1 MAADDLSAP
10 LGQETKRGR
19 GLSTAIKASL
29 PQAIAIALA
38 TFLGAFVLWAVIADN
53 PFGGE
58 PMAVVQIAPP
68 GPTAPRVIGGPA
80 AHGAPAI
87 VAPNASGPAE
97 SGPGRHD
104 GPPEGPVTIPVL
116 SGLPAPPAPGVAD
129 SPANAGNSRTVT
141 IIDGKTGARQEVV
154 IPGSSEPQTTPS
166 TPAMPATP
174 GAPGTSDASPSAP
187 AAETQPNDQKLVETT
202 PQGPIPKIAANGMR
216 PAEAYAQPIK
226 PVPGKPDAPRV
237 ALIVG
242 GLGVSASIS
251 NDAISKL
258 PGAVTLAF
266 MPYSYDVDHLAG
278 RARRAGH
285 EILLQAPMEP
295 FNYPDNDSGPQTL
308 LTTLSPEQNLERLYW
323 LMSRFQ
329 GYVGITGAMGAR
341 FTASE
346 QAFTPI
352 LRETAKRGLIFVDD
366 GANPRSV
373 AARVAGG
380 NNLPFAKADMVLDS
394 VPTPAEIDHALGR
407 LEMTARERGVAVGM
421 ASALPVS
428 IERIAKWAK
437 AAESRGLQLVPITA
451 VASKA
456 KQS

>member
-10 LGQETKRGR
+10 LGQERKRGR
-19 GLSTAIKASL
+19 AIPAVLIASL
-29 PQAIAIALA
+29 PQAITIALA
-38 TFLGAFVLWAVIADN
+38 AFFGAFVLWAIMADN

-58 PMAVVQIAPP
+58 PMAVVQVNPQ
-68 GPTAPRVIGGPA
+68 TAARVVSGPA
-80 AHGAPAI
+80 AHDPAAPGPSGAGA
-87 VAPNASGPAE
+87 VAKGPI
-97 SGPGRHD
+97 RYD
-104 GPPEGPVTIPVL
+104 GPPGDAPSLPVAPAASQPAGPSVAD
-116 SGLPAPPAPGVAD
+116 APP
-129 SPANAGNSRTVT
+129 NAGNTKTVT
-141 IIDGKTGARQEVV
+141 IIDGKTGARQEIVL
-154 IPGSSEPQTTPS
+154 PNTPEP
-166 TPAMPATP
+166 
-174 GAPGTSDASPSAP
+174 ASPSEAP
-187 AAETQPNDQKLVETT
+187 AIGAAEPIPNDQKLVELT

-216 PAEAYAQPIK
+216 PAEAYAQPVKAIA
-226 PVPGKPDAPRV
+226 GKPDAPRI
-237 ALIVG
+237 ALVVG
-242 GLGVSASIS
+242 GLGVSASITQE
-251 NDAISKL
+251 AINKL

-346 QAFTPI
+346 RAFAPI
-352 LRETAKRGLIFVDD
+352 LQETAKRGLIFVDD

-373 AARVAGG
+373 AARIAVGS
-380 NNLPFAKADMVLDS
+380 NLPFAKADMVVDA
-394 VPTPAEIDHALGR
+394 VATPAEIDHALGR
-407 LEMTARERGVAVGM
+407 LEMAAREHGFAIGM

-437 AAESRGLQLVPITA
+437 AAEGRGLQLVPITA

>member
-10 LGQETKRGR
+10 LGQETKRHHGF
-19 GLSTAIKASL
+19 SAAIMASM

-38 TFLGAFVLWAVIADN
+38 TFLGIFVLWAVIADN
-53 PFGGE
+53 PFGGQ
-58 PMAVVQIAPP
+58 PMAVVQISPP

-80 AHGAPAI
+80 AHEAPAI
-87 VAPNASGPAE
+87 LAPNAPGVAE
-97 SGPGRHD
+97 SGPGRYD
-104 GPPEGPVTIPVL
+104 GPPEGPISVP
-116 SGLPAPPAPGVAD
+116 SGASAPPAAGVAE
-129 SPANAGNSRTVT
+129 SPPNAPNTRTVT

-154 IPGSSEPQTTPS
+154 IPGSPETPS
-166 TPAMPATP
+166 TTP
-174 GAPGTSDASPSAP
+174 GAPAADA
-187 AAETQPNDQKLVETT
+187 QPNDQKLVETT

-216 PAEAYAQPIK
+216 PAEAYAQPVK
-226 PVPGKPDAPRV
+226 PIPGKPDAPRV

-242 GLGVSASIS
+242 GLGVSANIT
-251 NDAISKL
+251 NDAINKL
-258 PGAVTLAF
+258 PGSVTLAF

-329 GYVGITGAMGAR
+329 GYVGIAGAMGAR

-346 QAFTPI
+346 QAFAPI
-352 LRETAKRGLIFVDD
+352 LRETAK
-366 GANPRSV
+366 
-373 AARVAGG
+373 
-380 NNLPFAKADMVLDS
+380 ADIVLDS

-437 AAESRGLQLVPITA
+437 AAESRGLLLVPITA
-451 VASKA
+451 VSSKA